1 MASFRHQPGMGF
13 CSDTSL
19 KPQLR
24 NSYWK
29 SNADLSSRAFHPRFL
44 RAHLTNAHD
53 RQPYVVAQLALCTH
67 EKRTREQRS

>member
-1 MASFRHQPGMGF
+1 MASFRHQPGTGF

-24 NSYWK
+24 NSYWQ
-29 SNADLSSRAFHPRFL
+29 SNADLSSRAFHPRFP
-44 RAHLTNAHD
+44 RAHSTSAHG
-53 RQPYVVAQLALCTH
+53 RQPYVAAQLASCTP